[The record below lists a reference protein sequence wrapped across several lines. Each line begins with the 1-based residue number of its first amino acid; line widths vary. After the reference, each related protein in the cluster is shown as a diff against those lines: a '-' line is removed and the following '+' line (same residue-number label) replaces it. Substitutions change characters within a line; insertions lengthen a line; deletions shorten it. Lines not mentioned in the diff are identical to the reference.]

1 MICKNCG
8 GFCDND
14 DIFCLNCG
22 YLLKN
27 YETFKIPDLNYDL
40 DDDELLVQVED
51 EFSKTANQFEV
62 IMSNFSEELDKYNK
76 RVENT
81 SKSVSNG
88 LITYEEHINNISNIF
103 MELSDLFENLIISI
117 KGIILKILNISHL
130 ILKSYYKNDGVEFEI
145 ESYEGLINSFE
156 GFVESIK
163 SVKSTISSIIISY
176 DDEKFENGKNNVL
189 LSVSK
194 LITLNE
200 SFVRELKFI
209 KEKYSNINYMTIE
222 DNHNHFCIYCGAKVE
237 SNQNFCSEC
246 GKQIYRNEK
255 PVNIVSSKYDETINN
270 LESEYLN
277 KQNKAKELVGK
288 LFDPSHM
295 AYDKFMSSIN
305 KSNQL
310 FDNQITVTRKM
321 AELDTDKNDFVERE
335 IEGKIKTLKSFIDKM
350 EDLINELI
358 INMSSN
364 KKDKDDINNLF
375 NDMDDLINSV
385 KDY

>member
-1 MICKNCG
+1 
-8 GFCDND
+8 
-14 DIFCLNCG
+14 
-22 YLLKN
+22 
-27 YETFKIPDLNYDL
+27 
-40 DDDELLVQVED
+40 
-51 EFSKTANQFEV
+51 
-62 IMSNFSEELDKYNK
+62 
-76 RVENT
+76 
-81 SKSVSNG
+81 
-88 LITYEEHINNISNIF
+88 

-255 PVNIVSSKYDETINN
+255 PVNVVSSKYDETINN